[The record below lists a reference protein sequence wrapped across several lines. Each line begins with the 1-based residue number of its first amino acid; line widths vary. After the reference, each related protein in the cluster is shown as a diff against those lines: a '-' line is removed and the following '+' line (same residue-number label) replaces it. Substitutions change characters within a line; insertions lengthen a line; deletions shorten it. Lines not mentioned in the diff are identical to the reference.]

1 MPRIVSGSGINSNK
15 VVQSKKG
22 QKVEPTSHRANV
34 AGVAQQGL
42 ATQFRKEPLEQGRG
56 YEPKEVGA
64 TGAPGQY
71 NSASVGPGSQRTVY
85 RSGSQSQ
92 YGLVAQGQVN
102 GAPDP
107 PSTAPG
113 RDILS
118 DYGREISGPS
128 RRR

>member
-1 MPRIVSGSGINSNK
+1 MPRIVSGGGINSRQ

-22 QKVEPTSHRANV
+22 QKVEPTSHKANV

-42 ATQFRKEPLEQGRG
+42 ATQFRKEPLEAGSGYQPRAMPDTGVRG
-56 YEPKEVGA
+56 
-64 TGAPGQY
+64 TF
-71 NSASVGPGSQRTVY
+71 NSSAQGPGSGRTIH
-85 RSGSQSQ
+85 RSGSQGV
-92 YGLVAQGQVN
+92 YGPVAQGEVN
-102 GAPDP
+102 RAPDP

-118 DYGREISGPS
+118 DYGPE